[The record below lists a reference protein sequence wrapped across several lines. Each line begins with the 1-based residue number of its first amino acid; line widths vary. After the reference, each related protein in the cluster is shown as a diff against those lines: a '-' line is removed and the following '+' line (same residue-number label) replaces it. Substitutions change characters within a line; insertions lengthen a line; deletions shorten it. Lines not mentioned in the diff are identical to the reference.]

1 MKLKQFH
8 RRFEDTN
15 KDDRFQMINVP
26 TEPSSIFVIY
36 KLLQQV
42 RAQRK
47 YYKDREEQLL
57 ALAELGFK
65 QLDKKDGYKSKKT

>member
-8 RRFEDTN
+8 QRFEGTDRE
-15 KDDRFQMINVP
+15 DRFKVIKAP

-36 KLLQQV
+36 KQLQQV

-47 YYKDREEQLL
+47 YYRDREAQLL

-65 QLDKKDGYKSKKT
+65 QIENKKNGEPETT

>member
-15 KDDRFQMINVP
+15 KDDRFKVIKAP
-26 TEPSSIFVIY
+26 TEPYSIFVIY

-42 RAQRK
+42 RSQRK

-65 QLDKKDGYKSKKT
+65 QLDKKDGESETT

>member
-15 KDDRFQMINVP
+15 KDDRFKVIKAP

-36 KLLQQV
+36 KQLQQV
-42 RAQRK
+42 RSQRK

-65 QLDKKDGYKSKKT
+65 QLDKKDE